1 MPAARSDNDNVH
13 LDAGPSVIDDLELL
27 AEEDDQNVEELSR
40 RESVRQFSVKH
51 HHQHLHQA
59 TYHHQ
64 HHHQAAA
71 HAAHYV
77 LPSIRSDV
85 QSLPSGPALP
95 QSRSSPPRGC
105 VNNPLSSDQ
114 DLLMRP
120 TRGRTLTSEGELD
133 DEQEQRNPSFVTTSD
148 YLSSTE
154 TYPRETPRHKLN
166 RKACFSRPH
175 SLGRPSPVSSLN
187 VDTPLPHS
195 LSCSHTDVYTPSS
208 VKSKTAR
215 DEFDLSLNSKRS
227 FAVMD
232 PDNALETVEEDDGD
246 SEEEQLIDQE
256 FREQVPS
263 TTTESN
269 QTEHHDRINLIVEYK
284 EAPVPRSTI
293 TERPREVAI
302 DIGSADE
309 KE

>member
-1 MPAARSDNDNVH
+1 
-13 LDAGPSVIDDLELL
+13 
-27 AEEDDQNVEELSR
+27 
-40 RESVRQFSVKH
+40 
-51 HHQHLHQA
+51 
-59 TYHHQ
+59 
-64 HHHQAAA
+64 
-71 HAAHYV
+71 
-77 LPSIRSDV
+77 
-85 QSLPSGPALP
+85 LP

-114 DLLMRP
+114 DLLMSPSR
-120 TRGRTLTSEGELD
+120 RRTLTSEGELD

-154 TYPRETPRHKLN
+154 TYPRETPKHKLD
-166 RKACFSRPH
+166 RKACFSRPQ
-175 SLGRPSPVSSLN
+175 SLGQPSPVSSLN

-208 VKSKTAR
+208 VKSKTTR
-215 DEFDLSLNSKRS
+215 DDYDHSPRRKYDECGQSDYERS
-227 FAVMD
+227 FALME
-232 PDNALETVEEDDGD
+232 PDNPLETVEEDDGD
-246 SEEEQLIDQE
+246 SEEEQLIGQE
-256 FREQVPS
+256 FVEQVPS

-269 QTEHHDRINLIVEYK
+269 QIEHHDRINLIVEYK